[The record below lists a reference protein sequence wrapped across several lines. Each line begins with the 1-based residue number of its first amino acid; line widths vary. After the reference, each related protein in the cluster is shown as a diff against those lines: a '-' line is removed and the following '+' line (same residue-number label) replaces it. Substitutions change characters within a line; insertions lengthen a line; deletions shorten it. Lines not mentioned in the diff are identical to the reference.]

1 MNLEEIAVL
10 DLIPQKPP
18 FVFVD
23 KLIEVNSE
31 AISTEFVIREDNL
44 LVDNGLFSPEGLIEN
59 VAQSCAV
66 RLGYINRQT
75 NIPVKIG
82 VIGSLKNLDIQR
94 LPVVGEK
101 IVTRIEVL
109 DEIFS
114 MALVSATIF
123 IEDSKIAQ
131 TEITIALSDIVAM
144 V

>member
-1 MNLEEIAVL
+1 MNLEEIDVL

-18 FVFVD
+18 FIFVD
-23 KLIEVNSE
+23 KLLEVNSD

-75 NIPVKIG
+75 NIPKKIG

-94 LPVVGEK
+94 LPIRSRDNWPIK
-101 IVTRIEVL
+101 
-109 DEIFS
+109 
-114 MALVSATIF
+114 
-123 IEDSKIAQ
+123 
-131 TEITIALSDIVAM
+131 
-144 V
+144 

>member
-114 MALVSATIF
+114 MVLVSATIF